1 MRDRRGRGIRG
12 PLFPSSFPAYHSR
25 REEFDIQVAEAVAHL
40 VGHVPELV
48 HTPVAV
54 MEIPE
59 PDPASE
65 RVPLGSV
72 DRSTM
77 PPRMVLYRAPL
88 IQRGGSEALTRD
100 VLAELAAD
108 VLARQPE
115 QIDPHYPRL

>member
-12 PLFPSSFPAYHSR
+12 PLLPHSCPAYRSR
-25 REEFDIQVAEAVAHL
+25 REQFDIQVAEAVAHL

-59 PDPASE
+59 LPSPSE

-77 PPRMVLYRAPL
+77 PARVVLYRAPI

-108 VLARQPE
+108 VLARQPD

>member
-12 PLFPSSFPAYHSR
+12 PLLPSYLPAFHSR
-25 REEFDIQVAEAVAHL
+25 REQFDIQVAEAVAHL

-54 MEIPE
+54 MEIP
-59 PDPASE
+59 DQFVGAD

-72 DRSTM
+72 DRTTL
-77 PPRMVLYRAPL
+77 PPRVVLYRAPL
-88 IQRGGSEALTRD
+88 MQRGGSEALTRD

-115 QIDPHYPRL
+115 QIDPHYPRA